1 MEGQFEYGSGHVLYW
16 DAKEGAYYDRGRDM
30 YVEDEE
36 IDTIMLQQGRGA
48 HRGFMPTKAQRM
60 RWMREFNELMGD
72 PQPKSRDYWDN
83 AAHLFHK
90 RLSPTEAAQKLR
102 KGARAKTYNEEKR
115 KKQLYSPEP
124 FNYAEPGDRVKV
136 HLNLGVKWK
145 SYKIK
150 TWSVKD
156 ERASVTLGHARRV
169 VLKNAVFHVGQSGAK
184 RALGGEKTVH
194 AWVDGTLVSFM
205 LKSPAK
211 RSYKTPA
218 TAIKLR
224 YNPHLGHTAFM
235 RQDKNGDWT
244 IPVASAKK
252 VFLDPDWGV
261 YATGV
266 VDQRKQRGA
275 AAKEKRFSPGDLL
288 LLDSPHTRGMPG
300 LELQQ
305 VNYRGPMPGLADY
318 AVVILKGQQMT
329 VPMEW
334 LVKPWGGGGRIRPSW
349 GKPRGGAAAQPD
361 RSTVRLYQGILSNL
375 EQSVKRG
382 FAATATASDWQK
394 EIGGVTY
401 VSSRS
406 TGSREPGFYVGTVKD
421 KHTRKYR
428 GGIGPFKTTYE
439 ATMAIWHMEQSG
451 VRGQR
456 AKSSRTPREQQYADQ
471 YGKYLRGE
479 GRFPKSRNRAGVSQA
494 RMEELRAEV
503 DAQMGLQPAGR
514 SAKSSRV
521 SKCVSFKVREEG
533 WTQRQAVAACQNMNR
548 SKRLRADGSYIPKGR
563 KR

>member
-1 MEGQFEYGSGHVLYW
+1 MHHPYLVLGLAAAAGMAAGQRASRPWAKGEAKNWRQYVQQRPATQLPPPIPGMEGPFEYGSGHVLYW

-36 IDTIMLQQGRGA
+36 IDAIMLQQGR
-48 HRGFMPTKAQRM
+48 
-60 RWMREFNELMGD
+60 
-72 PQPKSRDYWDN
+72 
-83 AAHLFHK
+83 
-90 RLSPTEAAQKLR
+90 
-102 KGARAKTYNEEKR
+102 GARAKTYNEEKR
-115 KKQLYSPEP
+115 KKQLYSAEP
-124 FNYAEPGDRVKV
+124 FNYAEAGDRVKV

-169 VLKNAVFHVGQSGAK
+169 VLKDAVFHVGRSGAK

-218 TAIKLR
+218 TATKLR
-224 YNPHLGHTAFM
+224 YNPHKGHTAFM
-235 RQDKNGDWT
+235 REDSNGDYT

-266 VDQRKQRGA
+266 KDARMRGA
-275 AAKEKRFSPGDLL
+275 AA
-288 LLDSPHTRGMPG
+288 RG
-300 LELQQ
+300 LF
-305 VNYRGPMPGLADY
+305 RSA
-318 AVVILKGQQMT
+318 
-329 VPMEW
+329 
-334 LVKPWGGGGRIRPSW
+334 R
-349 GKPRGGAAAQPD
+349 PD
-361 RSTVRLYQGILSNL
+361 RSTVRLYQEILSAL
-375 EQSVKRG
+375 EQSVKRD
-382 FAATATASDWQK
+382 FLATATTSIWQK

-401 VSSRS
+401 VGSRS
-406 TGSREPGFYVGTVKD
+406 TGSLKPGFYVGTVKD
-421 KHTRKYR
+421 KRTRQYR

-456 AKSSRTPREQQYADQ
+456 AKSHPGGFNALTKLIKSFRFQSLPDAAKKIHVSATLTDAEITFPPAVRQELWMLLSAHGYEPVTINYGPKRGRT
-471 YGKYLRGE
+471 K
-479 GRFPKSRNRAGVSQA
+479 FKV
-494 RMEELRAEV
+494 ELYEPGYRKK
-503 DAQMGLQPAGR
+503 AGR
-514 SAKSSRV
+514 RAKSSRV
-521 SKCVSFKVREEG
+521 SKCISFKVREEG
-533 WTQRQAVAACQNMNR
+533 WEQRRAVAACQNMNR
-548 SKRLRADGSYIPKGR
+548 SKRLRADGSYIPKGS